1 MYTSNSPICLLTL
14 VKLRVGDLYVMP
26 LALVYFMKIG
36 ALKAMIFFNDVKEIC
51 WYYLRIWVKLFTVKV
66 HKNVLGVFEFRENRC
81 SESRVL
87 VLSVFE
93 FRENRCS
100 EIHILLLS
108 VFEFRENRCSE
119 IRILILSVFEFR
131 ENRCSEIHVL
141 VLSVFEFREN
151 R

>member
-66 HKNVLGVFEFRENRC
+66 HKMYWVC
-81 SESRVL
+81 
-87 VLSVFE
+87 LSFVKIAAVKAAF
-93 FRENRCS
+93 
-100 EIHILLLS
+100 
-108 VFEFRENRCSE
+108 
-119 IRILILSVFEFR
+119 
-131 ENRCSEIHVL
+131 
-141 VLSVFEFREN
+141 
-151 R
+151 